1 MVSWR
6 RPRSRAVPLARV
18 AAHPDLDLV
27 FDEAW
32 YLSRHPDVLNSGL
45 DGLAHL
51 LTSGAFEGRSPS
63 PFVDLRF
70 YADVL
75 PADRRDGLRAFLHLL
90 DEGVARG
97 LPTSPFVDLDWFARR
112 HGLTDATGTG
122 RLRALVRR
130 ARVERLDVS
139 PFMDLGWY
147 GTRHAEIHLGGL
159 DPFEYFLSV
168 GRWLQRFPHPL
179 WDEQRYLALNDY
191 VRTAVGSGKYASG
204 YEHFCAVGWQEAARD
219 AIALPVLVDG
229 TEDEYA
235 EHRYLAANPDVAEL
249 IVRGEVRSGVE
260 HLFLRGHREVATGAR
275 PLKLPSPASTATLEP
290 MGAVPSGDLLVLL
303 NHFDVDGRIDP
314 HVTIAVDAYR
324 AAGADVALIT
334 LDTSDEE
341 LAGLRDRITHVV
353 RKSRN
358 DDLRDFGG
366 WDHALRLLS
375 SDLGAEHLSRYAR
388 VILANDSAYFPVRDP
403 EPFFAALRASEA
415 AIFAP
420 TDSVSGGR
428 YHLQSYFLALAPEA
442 VTVLAPELERRVL
455 EQAEATKLTL
465 IQRFEVGL
473 SEFAIE
479 HGLSTEV
486 FVPIRSITDV
496 AGQLSP
502 PDTRRLSLLATTV
515 MNLTHHFWRT
525 TLDRGMPFL
534 KVELLRDN
542 PVAVDLD
549 GWEDHVDGAC
559 DVTTIRTHLQRV
571 QRGGTP

>member
-6 RPRSRAVPLARV
+6 RQRSRAVPLARV

-45 DGLAHL
+45 DALPHL
-51 LTSGAFEGRSPS
+51 LTSGALEGRSPS
-63 PFVDLRF
+63 PYVDLRH
-70 YADVL
+70 YADAL
-75 PADRRDGLRAFLHLL
+75 PQDRRDGLRAFLDLL
-90 DEGVARG
+90 DQGVARG
-97 LPTSPFVDLDWFARR
+97 RSTSPFVDLDWFARR
-112 HGLTDATGTG
+112 HDLTGSSP
-122 RLRALVRR
+122 REQLRALVRR
-130 ARVERLDVS
+130 ARTEQLDVS
-139 PFMDLGWY
+139 PFMDLSWY
-147 GTRHAEIHLGGL
+147 ATRHAEIGLGGL
-159 DPFEYFLSV
+159 DPFEYFLAV

-179 WDEQRYLALNDY
+179 WDEQRYLGLNDY

-219 AIALPVLVDG
+219 AIALPVLIDG
-229 TEDEYA
+229 REDEYA
-235 EHRYLAANPDVAEL
+235 EHRYLAANPDVAEM
-249 IVRGEVRSGVE
+249 IARGEVRSGVE
-260 HLFLRGHREVATGAR
+260 HLFLDGHREVAATRR
-275 PLKLPSPASTATLEP
+275 PLKLPSPASSATLEEL
-290 MGAVPSGDLLVLL
+290 GAAPVGDLLVLL
-303 NHFDVDGRIDP
+303 NHFDIDGRIDP
-314 HVTIAVDAYR
+314 HLVIAIDAYR
-324 AAGADVALIT
+324 AEGADVVLIT
-334 LDTSDEE
+334 LGTDDEQ
-341 LAGLRDRITHVV
+341 LAGLRDRVTHVV

-366 WDHALRLLS
+366 WDHALRLL
-375 SDLGAEHLSRYAR
+375 GAAHLARYAR
-388 VILANDSAYFPVRDP
+388 VILANDSVYFPVRDP
-403 EPFFAALRASEA
+403 DPFFAALRASEA
-415 AIFAP
+415 SIFAA

-442 VTVLAPELERRVL
+442 VEVLVPELARRVR

-473 SEFAIE
+473 SEFAIDR
-479 HGLSTEV
+479 GLSTEV
-486 FVPIRSITDV
+486 FVPVRSIADV

-502 PDTRRLSLLATTV
+502 PDPRRLSLLATTV

-549 GWEDHVDGAC
+549 GWEGYIEGAC
-559 DVTTIRTHLQRV
+559 DVEAIRAHLARV
-571 QRGGTP
+571 GRKDAP